1 MRKQPVPAQKALP
14 AGKGEASET
23 EAQKETPDAADGI
36 YENPEAA
43 SRVEAPPVSGSQ
55 RRPKAGGTKG
65 RPRLRPPGK
74 STDSKRFPE
83 IPPARTAPV
92 IPGSDS
98 TEVPPVSGSQ
108 RRTKAGGTK
117 GRPRLR
123 PPGKST
129 DSKCFP
135 EIPPACT
142 APVIPESDSTEAPS
156 VSGSQRRTK
165 AGGTK
170 NQPRP
175 TRCARAFPAGKFAA
189 VVSNGGFIVY
199 NISHTHIRR
208 AAGLGAAPQPVL
220 LHHTV
225 SGETHA

>member
-74 STDSKRFPE
+74 STDSKR
-83 IPPARTAPV
+83 
-92 IPGSDS
+92 
-98 TEVPPVSGSQ
+98 
-108 RRTKAGGTK
+108 
-117 GRPRLR
+117 
-123 PPGKST
+123 
-129 DSKCFP
+129 FP